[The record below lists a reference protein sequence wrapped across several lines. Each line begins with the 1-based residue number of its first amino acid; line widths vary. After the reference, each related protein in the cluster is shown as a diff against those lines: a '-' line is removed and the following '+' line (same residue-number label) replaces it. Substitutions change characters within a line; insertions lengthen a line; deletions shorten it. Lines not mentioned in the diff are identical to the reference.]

1 MGFMWWRLLLLGL
14 LTYGWFCVCVDF
26 LALLFVVGIAVA
38 FMLCCAR
45 GLLGT
50 HVVFGLVGL
59 RCFDVILLLVF
70 GFGLC

>member
-1 MGFMWWRLLLLGL
+1 MGLMWWRLLLLGL

-45 GLLGT
+45 GFAWYACGVRACRFT
-50 HVVFGLVGL
+50 MFWCNFVA
-59 RCFDVILLLVF
+59 
-70 GFGLC
+70 GF